1 MFEEIYSMGTA
12 RSEMMHIFHEKRYR
26 QFTEVN
32 CLPEVFHSLASE
44 AQFVIG
50 TVMMIK
56 QVEHCHL

>member
-1 MFEEIYSMGTA
+1 MGTA